1 MATLWRISNHLD
13 LGGWGGTHFSSRWT
27 SLGRRVV
34 YMAES
39 PSGAL
44 LEALVHLA
52 TRNDPLPPTFTLLEI
67 EAPDSLAVNDLMPLA
82 DANWKESQVAT
93 QKIGDA
99 WISSQRSPL
108 GRVPSAIVPRTHNLL
123 LNPLHPDSAQ
133 LRIVSVIR
141 ERFDNRLFHLGPR

>member
-13 LGGWGGTHFSSRWT
+13 LGGWGGIHFSSRWT
-27 SLGRRVV
+27 SLGKRVV

-39 PSGAL
+39 PAGAL
-44 LEALVHLA
+44 LETLVHLT

-67 EAPDSLAVNDLMPLA
+67 EADDGLAINDLMPLA
-82 DANWKESQVAT
+82 DANWKDSQVPT
-93 QKIGDA
+93 QKIGDT
-99 WISSQRSPL
+99 WLTSLQSPL

-133 LRIVSVIR
+133 LRIVCVIR
-141 ERFDNRLFHLGPR
+141 ERFDTRLFHVGPR